1 MICRTT
7 IPAVNRISASEPIFL
22 AFRRRNAVAPAS
34 VSIPPAGVG
43 APSDFSVAGAEAS
56 HDRGDRAV
64 PAARSGDAWLNDMI
78 RSNSTEPGRLPGP
91 VAVYKVNIYG

>member
-22 AFRRRNAVAPAS
+22 AFRRRNAVAPAN

-43 APSDFSVAGAEAS
+43 APSDFFVAGGGAS
-56 HDRGDRAV
+56 HYRAV
-64 PAARSGDAWLNDMI
+64 GAARSGDAWLNDMI

>member
-1 MICRTT
+1 MICRMT
-7 IPAVNRISASEPIFL
+7 IPAVNRISASEPTFL
-22 AFRRRNAVAPAS
+22 AFRRRNAVVPAN

-43 APSDFSVAGAEAS
+43 APSDFSGAGAEAS
-56 HDRGDRAV
+56 HDRAV